1 MQFVRE
7 VNGTFRREALDFS
20 VPLNEGHLR
29 RLLKSWVA
37 HYNGARP
44 HMSLGPGVPDPPIG
58 VPVPIQRD
66 RHRLGNALKIVVA
79 PILGGL
85 HHEYSLEQC
94 VT

>member
-44 HMSLGPGVPDPPIG
+44 HMSLGPGVPADWGPG
-58 VPVPIQRD
+58 SD
-66 RHRLGNALKIVVA
+66 TA
-79 PILGGL
+79 
-85 HHEYSLEQC
+85 
-94 VT
+94 